1 MEVIERPLTEQALED
16 IMCELRDTKYLN
28 FKLTHMV
35 LSQKAV
41 EVMSS
46 DELALV
52 QADGVEALP
61 KQRRDSLIEQ
71 LLKAYNN
78 DKPS

>member
-1 MEVIERPLTEQALED
+1 MKVIKRPLTKQSLED
-16 IMCELRDTKYLN
+16 IMCELEDTKYLN
-28 FKLTHMV
+28 YKLTHMV

-41 EVMSS
+41 EIMSP

-52 QADGVEALP
+52 QTDGVEALP

-71 LLKAYNN
+71 LLGHFNE
-78 DKPS
+78 